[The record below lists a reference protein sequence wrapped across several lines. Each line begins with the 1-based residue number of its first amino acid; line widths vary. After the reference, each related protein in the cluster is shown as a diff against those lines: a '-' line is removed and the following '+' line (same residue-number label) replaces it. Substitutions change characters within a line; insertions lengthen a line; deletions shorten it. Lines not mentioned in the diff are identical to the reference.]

1 MRSTWLFALSAM
13 FAGDV
18 HAAPLTCAG
27 ALRLAEQSAPSLQ
40 ANLCSDSGTH
50 FEGERGP
57 WPEPGDHCK
66 HSGGLHQKLLSSGS
80 PRTGGLVQRA
90 VRATRADMM
99 STIWSGLSSC
109 RKWPP
114 ISVVCG

>member
-1 MRSTWLFALSAM
+1 MRILSKNRFPLFGTRSSPATRLSPWDAKPEGRRRSDPGPAPTLPALTIHNSRTAIVRQEPSMRSTWLFALSAM

-57 WPEPGDHCK
+57 WP
-66 HSGGLHQKLLSSGS
+66 
-80 PRTGGLVQRA
+80 
-90 VRATRADMM
+90 
-99 STIWSGLSSC
+99 
-109 RKWPP
+109 
-114 ISVVCG
+114 